1 MSRRAPGGGD
11 RAVRHDT
18 PLTGVT
24 TWVAASVV
32 RSFGLPAVPASAASV
47 ASLTAMTAVCA
58 IAEQTNLPASKATIE
73 AARAG
78 EAGKGVAVVAGEVK
92 DLASETAKATE
103 DILRKIGS
111 LEADSCDVAGV
122 ISGITATINKI
133 SAMQ

>member
-1 MSRRAPGGGD
+1 MSRRAPGGGY
-11 RAVRHDT
+11 RGVRPDT

-58 IAEQTNLPASKATIE
+58 IAEQTNLPASNATIE

>member
-11 RAVRHDT
+11 RAVRPDT

-58 IAEQTNLPASKATIE
+58 IAEQTNLPASNATIE